1 MNKDFFKNLYYKFP
15 LIKYLYN
22 EYKYLNLGCLFNR
35 LKHIK
40 HIEKFGFS
48 NLYTYGNVVFQF
60 HKLSKIILKGN
71 LYLNNN
77 LIKGSKRE
85 VLIKLQKNSA
95 ITVNGNFSIG
105 YGSDILL
112 QENAKLVLN
121 SGFFNSN
128 VEIRCGNYIEIGNN
142 VAIARN
148 VKILDSD
155 FHSIYNNNNCIN
167 LSKPIYI
174 KDNVWIGTGATIL
187 KGVTVSEGAIIGAD
201 SLVTKDVPAHSIV
214 AGNPAKVIRKNV
226 LWKGDTPS
234 TENFNIDLIKEEES
248 NKYS

>member
-1 MNKDFFKNLYYKFP
+1 MISIPY
-15 LIKYLYN
+15 
-22 EYKYLNLGCLFNR
+22 
-35 LKHIK
+35 
-40 HIEKFGFS
+40 
-48 NLYTYGNVVFQF
+48 
-60 HKLSKIILKGN
+60 
-71 LYLNNN
+71 
-77 LIKGSKRE
+77 
-85 VLIKLQKNSA
+85 
-95 ITVNGNFSIG
+95 ITI
-105 YGSDILL
+105 
-112 QENAKLVLN
+112 
-121 SGFFNSN
+121 
-128 VEIRCGNYIEIGNN
+128 
-142 VAIARN
+142 
-148 VKILDSD
+148 
-155 FHSIYNNNNCIN
+155 NNCIN